1 MHIEPGSQL
10 YDGGNVTIL
19 FLVALFSSSPLFVL
33 RLLSQDP
40 SVMLTITI
48 SSSWDPSHSLSAPF
62 NPYTVPCITTGQ
74 GDSLLISS

>member
-1 MHIEPGSQL
+1 M
-10 YDGGNVTIL
+10 IL
-19 FLVALFSSSPLFVL
+19 FLGSALFVL

-48 SSSWDPSHSLSAPF
+48 SSFWDPSHSLYAPF
-62 NPYTVPCITTGQ
+62 NPYTIPYLTTRQ